1 MKNKIEA
8 FYTGGGIYLC
18 TCPKDKKHY
27 YLISSD
33 YINDLMLIKGN
44 IENVD
49 FDNEQDTI
57 CFYKYK
63 NELSENQKKLYDNML
78 EALKKEMEY

>member
-1 MKNKIEA
+1 MENKIEA
-8 FYTGGGIYLC
+8 FYIGGGVYLC

-33 YINDLMLIKGN
+33 YINDLVLIKGD
-44 IENVD
+44 IDLVD
-49 FDNEQDTI
+49 FDNEQNTI

-63 NELSENQKKLYDNML
+63 NELPNNEKQLYEKML
-78 EALKKEMEY
+78 EKLKKEMIY

>member
-18 TCPKDKKHY
+18 TCPKDTKHY

-33 YINDLMLIKGN
+33 YINDLALIKGD
-44 IENVD
+44 IDLVD

-63 NELSENQKKLYDNML
+63 NELPNNEKQLYEKML
-78 EALKKEMEY
+78 EKLKKEMTY